1 MNCAISALLLVLE
14 VAPPALLEVEV
25 LPGVELVVA
34 VEAVEL
40 VAGGVEALL
49 LDEVELLPH
58 PVVSA
63 TVASASASTGS
74 RRMSILL
81 LPSIR
86 PRSRHRRT
94 SAWPPS
100 LPAGRLGARRRI
112 SRCSG
117 DRS

>member
-14 VAPPALLEVEV
+14 VAPPAPLEVEV
-25 LPGVELVVA
+25 LAGVELVVA

-86 PRSRHRRT
+86 PRSQHPADEDLAAKLTRRPT
-94 SAWPPS
+94 
-100 LPAGRLGARRRI
+100 
-112 SRCSG
+112 RCAEAHQPMLW
-117 DRS
+117 R

>member
-1 MNCAISALLLVLE
+1 MNCAISALLLVFDD
-14 VAPPALLEVEV
+14 APPALFEVDV
-25 LPGVELVVA
+25 LA

-40 VAGGVEALL
+40 VAGDVEALL

-63 TVASASASTGS
+63 TVASTSTGS

-81 LPSIR
+81 SPSIR